1 MFFCGNR
8 GSISILSF
16 NTLEKLGNLES
27 NFKDSLINIVKI
39 SHLGDKIGGVDTNGR
54 LFLWKFNRL

>member
-16 NTLEKLGNLES
+16 NTLDKLGNLES

-39 SHLGDKIGGVDTNGR
+39 SYLVDKIGGVDTNGR